1 MLDTGLKILLVAS
14 EVAPFAKTGGLADVA
29 GSLPKALL
37 TQGNDV
43 RVVLPRYRT
52 TNPAA
57 TLVDFPVQVGE
68 RRETCIV
75 RGAQIEAKTEQGKA
89 YVPVYFLD
97 NYHYFDRDAY
107 YMYWDEGER
116 FSFFDLATLAMCEA
130 LGFIPD
136 VIHANDWQCG
146 FIPLLMKERAA
157 RNPAWAGVASCFT
170 IHNLRYQGRFPP
182 SVLNLLGLGQQYFT
196 PDSVEFFGDVSFM
209 KAGIVYSDVVN
220 TVSETYAKE
229 IQTPEFGEGLDG
241 VLRRK
246 GQDLYGIVNGINYH
260 EFNPGSDP
268 RIVAPYDAARPESR
282 KENKHALQRELGL
295 PVSEEPLLGVVS
307 RLVDQKGLDIL
318 LEAMPAMLE
327 RRVQFVLLGTGD
339 KRYEEAFAH
348 LAETWRGTVA
358 AVIGFNGVL
367 AQKIYAGSDMFLM
380 PSRFEPCGLAQLI
393 AMRYGS
399 IPVVRS
405 TGGLVDTVQD
415 YDDTTGTGTGF
426 LFGEYSAKALLRAVD
441 RALNLFAD
449 RAAWQKLQKQA
460 MERDFSWNTSAA
472 LYTELYLEAMGRK
485 GRVERPA

>member
-1 MLDTGLKILLVAS
+1 MLDTGLKILLSAS

-52 TNPAA
+52 TSPSA
-57 TLVDFPVQVGE
+57 TLVDFPVQVGD
-68 RRETCIV
+68 RKETCIV
-75 RGAQIEAKTEQGKA
+75 RSAQIEAKTEAGKA

-97 NYHYFDRDAY
+97 NYQYFDRDSY
-107 YMYWDEGER
+107 YMYWDEAER
-116 FSFFDLATLAMCEA
+116 FAFFDLAVLSMCEA

-146 FIPLLMKERAA
+146 FIPLLMKERALH
-157 RNPAWAGVASCFT
+157 NPAWAGVASAFT

-182 SVLNLLGLGQQYFT
+182 SVLDLMGLGQQYFT
-196 PDSVEFFGDVSFM
+196 PDGVEFYGDVSFM
-209 KAGIVYSDVVN
+209 KAGIIYSDVVN

-229 IQTPEFGEGLDG
+229 IQTPEYGEGLDG

-260 EFNPGSDP
+260 EFNPKSDP
-268 RIVAPYDAARPESR
+268 RIVAPYDSCHLDAR

-295 PVSEEPLLGVVS
+295 PVSEEPLLGLVS

-318 LEAMPAMLE
+318 LEAMPSILE
-327 RRVQFVLLGTGD
+327 RRAQFVLLGTGD
-339 KRYEEAFAH
+339 KRYEEAFTH
-348 LAETWRGTVA
+348 LAGARRGQVA
-358 AVIGFNGVL
+358 AVTAFNGVL

-380 PSRFEPCGLAQLI
+380 PSRFEPCGLGQLI

-399 IPVVRS
+399 IPIARS

-415 YDDTTGTGTGF
+415 YDETTGTGTGF
-426 LFGEYSAKALLRAVD
+426 LFGEYSARALTRAVD
-441 RALNLFAD
+441 RALNVYAD
-449 RAAWQKLQKQA
+449 RQAWQKLQKQA

-485 GRVERPA
+485 GKVERPA